1 MIIKIVMIFNDI
13 YFAKH
18 ELVSKQIFRKYIF
31 IFKFFISLISFFSF
45 LIFMIFLYLL
55 IYIYF
60 FYFTKLMSFCLT
72 SIFVNYL
79 DLDLNHFMFT
89 KEMF

>member
-31 IFKFFISLISFFSF
+31 ILSFLFPWLVFFFLNFHDFFIFIN
-45 LIFMIFLYLL
+45 
-55 IYIYF
+55 YIYF